1 MIDQNSQF
9 MAILTNVG
17 AAKLANANA
26 LGLPWKLT
34 ALGVGDANGTDP
46 VPSATQTRLIN
57 ERRRAPLNQ
66 LLIDPV
72 NAAVVIAEQVIP
84 ADVGGWWIREVGL
97 YDADGD
103 LVAVSNCAP
112 SFKPVL
118 SQGSGR
124 TQIVRMN
131 FIVSSTG
138 NITLKIDPA
147 VVLATREYVDLSI
160 DAVLPATQQPGS
172 YRQVVINKRGI
183 VVSGTNPTTLA
194 GYGITDSFANSIGA
208 DDYNKLNKTGL
219 YMLGGGATPNRPPG
233 FSGSGALHQVIG
245 DYAVTLA
252 WDISRDEIAFQ
263 RHEPGGVQAW
273 CKLWNASNLEPGK
286 KADLKSPAFTDTPT
300 APTAAAG
307 TNNSQLA
314 NCAFTW
320 TAINTY
326 ATTVSLALAGKADK
340 ATTLG
345 GYGISPATPTE
356 VGAGV
361 DNTKPVTAAALAG
374 IDPWAMLP
382 IGVPIPLFNHLAG
395 AAIPS
400 RAKAYRYI
408 TLTASDPYN
417 GGALVSE
424 SVAGSFPLVS
434 ASAVISLEGSPMN
447 GQTIKL
453 INTEER
459 LLRGSMSPGQALQD
473 ALQNITGTLGLA
485 SVGSASG
492 ALSFA
497 RAGSGATY
505 DGANAV
511 GSVTLDASLVART
524 ANETRVKSIG
534 VVYFMRIK

>member
-172 YRQVVINKRGI
+172 
-183 VVSGTNPTTLA
+183 
-194 GYGITDSFANSIGA
+194 
-208 DDYNKLNKTGL
+208 
-219 YMLGGGATPNRPPG
+219 
-233 FSGSGALHQVIG
+233 
-245 DYAVTLA
+245 
-252 WDISRDEIAFQ
+252 
-263 RHEPGGVQAW
+263 
-273 CKLWNASNLEPGK
+273 
-286 KADLKSPAFTDTPT
+286 
-300 APTAAAG
+300 
-307 TNNSQLA
+307 
-314 NCAFTW
+314 
-320 TAINTY
+320 
-326 ATTVSLALAGKADK
+326 
-340 ATTLG
+340 
-345 GYGISPATPTE
+345 
-356 VGAGV
+356 
-361 DNTKPVTAAALAG
+361 
-374 IDPWAMLP
+374 
-382 IGVPIPLFNHLAG
+382 
-395 AAIPS
+395 
-400 RAKAYRYI
+400 
-408 TLTASDPYN
+408 
-417 GGALVSE
+417 
-424 SVAGSFPLVS
+424 
-434 ASAVISLEGSPMN
+434 
-447 GQTIKL
+447 
-453 INTEER
+453 
-459 LLRGSMSPGQALQD
+459 
-473 ALQNITGTLGLA
+473 
-485 SVGSASG
+485 
-492 ALSFA
+492 
-497 RAGSGATY
+497 
-505 DGANAV
+505 
-511 GSVTLDASLVART
+511 
-524 ANETRVKSIG
+524 
-534 VVYFMRIK
+534 